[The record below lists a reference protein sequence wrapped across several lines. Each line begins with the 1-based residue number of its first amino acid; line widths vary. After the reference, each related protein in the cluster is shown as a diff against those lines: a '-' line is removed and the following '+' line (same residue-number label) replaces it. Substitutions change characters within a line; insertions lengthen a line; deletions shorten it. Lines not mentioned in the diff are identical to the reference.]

1 MASDAQTSLCVAK
14 RSAFPIL
21 MLYSCAD
28 TSEDDDSGPPKARAT
43 RARQYPKRS
52 RHVIS
57 DDDEDED
64 DEDATSESE

>member
-1 MASDAQTSLCVAK
+1 MAFDFESFHSH
-14 RSAFPIL
+14 SIL
-21 MLYSCAD
+21 LCAD
-28 TSEDDDSGPPKARAT
+28 AADASDDSGAPKVRA
-43 RARQYPKRS
+43 AMERQVNRRS